1 MFISFHNTSSFL
13 LISALLF
20 SAAQDPSSKPPAQGK
35 PQQPTSSTPTT
46 TSTPRETSGLSLQRG
61 DKLIGMEV
69 RDRSGARVAQIDDV
83 ILLPNGE
90 IAYAVLAGSGPE
102 GQKLYPVPWKSVQVH
117 FADDRAGDPKMGD
130 PKPGDPKAGDPKPDT
145 SAPRDTPG
153 SARTDHATLS
163 IEKDRWT
170 TGPSFD
176 RSGWPTANREL
187 YDRVDTFYGTT
198 RAKPD
203 TGTSTSGKPVEA
215 GAALTSTRG
224 TQLTRQS
231 IVDSTG
237 ATVGTINQVVFDPSQ
252 ARVNYVAV
260 VMPAREGA
268 AARTIAVPFE
278 ALRYSRADDKSVYT
292 LSTPA
297 DRLQNAPEFRT
308 GDEGWKQMSDPK
320 WVNQLYTYYA
330 VRPYW
335 NTTDRAPSS
344 PGGGPG
350 NSNEGPR

>member
-1 MFISFHNTSSFL
+1 MFITFHNTSSFL

-46 TSTPRETSGLSLQRG
+46 TSTPRETPGFSLQRG

-69 RDRSGARVAQIDDV
+69 RDRGGARVAQIDDV

-90 IAYAVLAGSGPE
+90 IGYAVLAGSGPD

-117 FADDRAGDPKMGD
+117 VGDDR
-130 PKPGDPKAGDPKPDT
+130 AGDPKPDT

-163 IEKDRWT
+163 LEKDRWT
-170 TGPSFD
+170 TGPSFE
-176 RSGWPTANREL
+176 RSGWASVNREL

-203 TGTSTSGKPVEA
+203 AAPSTSGKPVEA

-237 ATVGTINQVVFDPSQ
+237 APVGTINQVVFDPSQ
-252 ARVNYVAV
+252 ARINYVAV
-260 VMPAREGA
+260 TMPARDGM
-268 AARTIAVPFE
+268 AARTIAVPYE
-278 ALRYSRADDKSVYT
+278 ALRYSRADDKPVYT
-292 LSTPA
+292 LSAPA
-297 DRLQNAPEFRT
+297 DRLQKAPEFRT
-308 GDEGWKQMSDPK
+308 GDEGWKQMSDPR
-320 WVNQLYTYYA
+320 WVNELYTYYS

-335 NTTDRAPSS
+335 NSTDRAPSS
-344 PGGGPG
+344 PSGGPG
-350 NSNEGPR
+350 NSNEAPR